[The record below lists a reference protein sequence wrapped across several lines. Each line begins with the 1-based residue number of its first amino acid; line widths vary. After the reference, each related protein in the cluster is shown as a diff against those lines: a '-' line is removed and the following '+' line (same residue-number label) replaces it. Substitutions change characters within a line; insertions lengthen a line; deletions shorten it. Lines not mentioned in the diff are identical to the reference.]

1 VHVLLARDTVRPAG
15 GRADATLTQREEEKP
30 AVWSSCIAGSVL
42 ISSAGFT
49 RQTTLVSKAVV
60 AARRMSLESTISLAS
75 GLVATKLG
83 TRMLDTFVMKSSK
96 DIVLSSPVIGRPRLR
111 RQTLVNLR
119 FKFVK
124 PLGVLHCLGHW
135 KGNSFGICFGL
146 VGIGLSLKNSS
157 FSDSA
162 LLLLLQTESQWIEV
176 TTK

>member
-1 VHVLLARDTVRPAG
+1 MHILLARDTVRPAG

-119 FKFVK
+119 FVK
-124 PLGVLHCLGHW
+124 PLGVLHGLGH
-135 KGNSFGICFGL
+135 
-146 VGIGLSLKNSS
+146 
-157 FSDSA
+157 
-162 LLLLLQTESQWIEV
+162 
-176 TTK
+176 

>member
-96 DIVLSSPVIGRPRLR
+96 GIVISSPVIGRPRLR
-111 RQTLVNLR
+111 RRTLVDLR
-119 FKFVK
+119 FVE
-124 PLGVLHCLGHW
+124 PLGVLHGLGLEG
-135 KGNSFGICFGL
+135 KFVRNLFR
-146 VGIGLSLKNSS
+146 IGWNRFEFEKLE
-157 FSDSA
+157 
-162 LLLLLQTESQWIEV
+162 LL
-176 TTK
+176 

>member
-1 VHVLLARDTVRPAG
+1 MPVTPGLLVRFEEAWALRAKEGRWTG
-15 GRADATLTQREEEKP
+15 GRNADAKGSGE
-30 AVWSSCIAGSVL
+30 AGRR
-42 ISSAGFT
+42 FC
-49 RQTTLVSKAVV
+49 SKAVV

-111 RQTLVNLR
+111 RQTPSLVNLR

>member
-1 VHVLLARDTVRPAG
+1 MVVVHRRLRPHILRRLYPPNNVGFEG
-15 GRADATLTQREEEKP
+15 GRGRPKDELGVDHFFGQRVGRYQTGDA
-30 AVWSSCIAGSVL
+30 V
-42 ISSAGFT
+42 
-49 RQTTLVSKAVV
+49 
-60 AARRMSLESTISLAS
+60 
-75 GLVATKLG
+75 

-162 LLLLLQTESQWIEV
+162 LLLLLQTESHRIDRPSGFAQEG
-176 TTK
+176 

>member
-1 VHVLLARDTVRPAG
+1 
-15 GRADATLTQREEEKP
+15 
-30 AVWSSCIAGSVL
+30 
-42 ISSAGFT
+42 
-49 RQTTLVSKAVV
+49 
-60 AARRMSLESTISLAS
+60 LAS